1 MITTFFANAHTAI
14 AETVAH
20 ADKTGTFTTPMI
32 VSMVIFLITYF
43 FIATEKIDKTI
54 AAILGASAIVLA
66 HAADLKKVIHHIDLE
81 VIGLLIGMMLIVNS
95 LATTGVFEWLAIKI
109 AKKAK
114 GNALL
119 ILIELLII
127 TAVLSALLDNVTTV
141 ILIAPIT
148 ILITQ
153 ILELPTVP
161 FLILEAVF
169 SNIGGTSTL
178 VGDPPNILI
187 GTHQSALA
195 VAAEHKTLSFMDFIV
210 NLGPVV
216 VVIMIISII
225 IVMFF
230 MKKRLKVSPEAVE
243 RIERTRPELAII
255 NPKGLLI
262 CSIIF
267 IFVMVGFLFGRTW
280 HLEPS
285 LFAIVGGIL
294 MVFFCKHNLHHSLEK
309 VEWGTIM
316 FFVGLFML
324 IGALQENGIFKIL
337 GEAIV
342 DLTKGNLLLTAIVIL
357 WSSAILS
364 AIVDNIPLVM
374 AMIPVISTIVP
385 EFGDALGVQDPEVL
399 KTAVEN
405 PLLWSLALGA
415 CLGGNG
421 SLVGASANVVIAQI
435 AKKNKYKLSF
445 GNFTAVGLPLMIVSL
460 IISTGYIYIIIHFAQ
475 NSIK

>member
-1 MITTFFANAHTAI
+1 MITSILATAHGAI
-14 AETVAH
+14 TEGVKHVA
-20 ADKTGTFTTPMI
+20 TNGSLTFTTPMI
-32 VSMVIFLITYF
+32 VSVIIFLVTYF

-66 HAADLKKVIHHIDLE
+66 HAANLKEVIHHIDLE

-127 TAVLSALLDNVTTV
+127 TAILSALLDNVTTV

-169 SNIGGTSTL
+169 SNIGGTATL

-187 GTHQSALA
+187 GTQKNLGF
-195 VAAEHKTLSFMDFIV
+195 VDFII
-210 NLGPVV
+210 NLGPAVTI
-216 VVIMIISII
+216 IMIVSIV

-230 MKKRLKVSPEAVE
+230 MKKHLKVSKEAIE
-243 RIERTRPELAII
+243 RIDRTKPELAII
-255 NPKGLLI
+255 DPKGLKI
-262 CSIIF
+262 CLFIF
-267 IFVMVGFLFGRTW
+267 ILVMLGFLFGRTW

-285 LFAIVGGIL
+285 LFAIIGGVL
-294 MVFFCKHNLHHSLEK
+294 MVLCCKHNLHHSLEK

-324 IGALQENGIFKIL
+324 IGALQANGIFEIL
-337 GEAIV
+337 GKTIV
-342 DLTKGNLLLTAIVIL
+342 SLTKGNLFLTAIVIL

-385 EFGDALGVQDPEVL
+385 SFAASMGLEGNEEAI
-399 KTAVEN
+399 KTTIEN

-421 SLVGASANVVIAQI
+421 SLIGASANVVIAQI

-445 GNFTAVGLPLMIVSL
+445 GKFTAVGLPLMLVSL
-460 IISTGYIYIIIHFAQ
+460 LISTAYIYVVYFM
-475 NSIK
+475 KMK

>member
-1 MITTFFANAHTAI
+1 MTI
-14 AETVAH
+14 ATEVAH
-20 ADKTGTFTTPMI
+20 AVAGAHSTTSMI
-32 VSMVIFLITYF
+32 ISIAIFLVTYF

-66 HAADLKKVIHHIDLE
+66 NAANFKGMLDEIDLE

-119 ILIELLII
+119 ILIELLVI

-178 VGDPPNILI
+178 VGDPPNIII
-187 GTHQSALA
+187 GTKMNLGF
-195 VAAEHKTLSFMDFIV
+195 VDFIV
-210 NLGPVV
+210 NLGPPVLI
-216 VVIMIISII
+216 IMIVSVI
-225 IVMFF
+225 IVVFF
-230 MKKRLKVSPEAVE
+230 MRKRLKASPEAIE
-243 RIERTRPELAII
+243 RIERTKPELAII
-255 NPKGLLI
+255 DPKSLKI
-262 CSIIF
+262 CLF
-267 IFVMVGFLFGRTW
+267 IFVLVMAGFLFGRSF
-280 HLEPS
+280 HLDPA
-285 LFAIVGGIL
+285 LFAIIGGVL
-294 MVFFCKHNLHHSLEK
+294 MVLCCGHNLHHSLEK
-309 VEWGTIM
+309 VEWGTIL

-324 IGALQENGIFKIL
+324 IGALQANGVFVIL
-337 GEAIV
+337 GNLIV
-342 DLTKGNLLLTAIVIL
+342 GMTEGDLFLTAVVIL
-357 WSSAILS
+357 WASAILS
-364 AIVDNIPLVM
+364 AIVDNIPLVI
-374 AMIPVISTIVP
+374 AMIPVIGTIVP
-385 EFGDALGVQDPEVL
+385 VFAKSMGLEGNEEAIH
-399 KTAVEN
+399 TAIRN

-421 SLVGASANVVIAQI
+421 SLVGASANVVVAQI
-435 AKKNKYKLSF
+435 AKKNKYKLTFASF
-445 GNFTAVGLPLMIVSL
+445 SAVGLPLMIVSL
-460 IISTGYIYIIIHFAQ
+460 LISTGYIYVAYFMNA
-475 NSIK
+475 K

>member
-1 MITTFFANAHTAI
+1 MITSILANAHGAVTEGVKHV
-14 AETVAH
+14 AENSGA
-20 ADKTGTFTTPMI
+20 TFTTPMI
-32 VSMVIFLITYF
+32 ISIVIFLITYF

-54 AAILGASAIVLA
+54 AAILGASAIILA
-66 HAADLKKVIHHIDLE
+66 HAANLKAVIHHIDLE

-161 FLILEAVF
+161 FLVLEAVF
-169 SNIGGTSTL
+169 SNIGGTATL

-187 GTHQSALA
+187 GTKCQLGF
-195 VAAEHKTLSFMDFIV
+195 LDFII
-210 NLGPVV
+210 NLGPPV
-216 VVIMIISII
+216 VVIMIVSIV

-230 MKKRLKVSPEAVE
+230 MKKHLKVSKEAIE
-243 RIERTRPELAII
+243 RIDRTKPELAII
-255 NPKGLLI
+255 DAKSLKICLLI
-262 CSIIF
+262 F
-267 IFVMVGFLFGRTW
+267 ILVMIGFLFGRTW

-285 LFAIVGGIL
+285 LFAIVGGVL
-294 MVFFCKHNLHHSLEK
+294 MVLCCKHNLHHSLEK

-324 IGALQENGIFKIL
+324 IGALEVNGIFGIL
-337 GEAIV
+337 GKTIV
-342 DLTKGNLLLTAIVIL
+342 GLTKGNLFLTAIVVL

-364 AIVDNIPLVM
+364 AIVDNIPLVI
-374 AMIPVISTIVP
+374 AMIPVIGTVVTEFARSRVLDISIPAQAEVIHATIR
-385 EFGDALGVQDPEVL
+385 
-399 KTAVEN
+399 N

-421 SLVGASANVVIAQI
+421 SLIGASANVVIAQI
-435 AKKNKYKLSF
+435 AKKNKYKLTF
-445 GNFTAVGLPLMIVSL
+445 GKFTAVGLPLMFISL
-460 IISTGYIYIIIHFAQ
+460 LISTGYIYVAYFMHT
-475 NSIK
+475 K